1 MNQQAKS
8 QRKIVIQSLT
18 VVVLM
23 FGFGFALVPM
33 YNVFCDV
40 FGINGKTG
48 IEATAVVE
56 PTVMDEERWINV
68 EFVTTLNQNMP
79 WHFKPTVKKIRV
91 HPGQTTTVNFLAE
104 NHTDREMVG
113 QAIPSVSPG
122 WAANYFK
129 KTECFC
135 FNHQPLAAGES
146 KEMGVRFFID
156 PEIPRK
162 VTTLTLSYTFFDIT
176 EKAKAPSNE
185 RDGLVKV
192 ATN

>member
-1 MNQQAKS
+1 MINQQKS
-8 QRKIVIQSLT
+8 QRRIVVQSLL

-33 YNVFCDV
+33 YNVFCDA

-48 IEATAVVE
+48 IEATAMAE
-56 PTVMDEERWINV
+56 PTVVDEERWINV
-68 EFVTTLNQNMP
+68 EFVTTLNQSMP

-91 HPGQTTTVNFLAE
+91 HPGQTTTVDFLAE
-104 NHTDREMVG
+104 NLSESEMVG

-156 PEIPRK
+156 PDIPSK
-162 VTTLTLSYTFFDIT
+162 VTTLTLSYTFFDVT
-176 EKAKAPSNE
+176 EKAKANSNKKDE
-185 RDGLVKV
+185 LVKV